1 MDEKKNRL
9 GFQSQHGIQSPTN
22 SSVLPPPQG
31 QAVQPLLSG
40 VDNGVL
46 GRNPSRPL
54 TNSKRAAQNRAAQR
68 AFRQR
73 KDRYIKDLEAKA
85 KDLDAVK
92 KQLETLQKENDAL
105 QQTIRRLEAENAKLK
120 GEDISDDEGRQVF
133 GGNNSN
139 GAGSSNSN
147 YSHYGNSTRD
157 DDDSQV
163 LGDEPWLRHKDS
175 GRKSGFG
182 VNDDR
187 NGSFFSAGSS
197 SSTLSLSRPGSEH
210 SQRLVLTPGP
220 NTDSSVDPCFR
231 PDYRNTNSHS
241 SPSPPSSSSSD
252 RNSRTY
258 QHNNSNNGR
267 PGYPN
272 NEEDSDRVYDDL
284 CELMK
289 TRSRPDLPHN
299 ISLWQPQHSPTQQNV
314 VSNGSS
320 TVAG

>member
-1 MDEKKNRL
+1 NM
-9 GFQSQHGIQSPTN
+9 
-22 SSVLPPPQG
+22 
-31 QAVQPLLSG
+31 
-40 VDNGVL
+40 
-46 GRNPSRPL
+46 GRNTSRPL

-85 KDLDAVK
+85 KDLDALK
-92 KQLETLQKENDAL
+92 KQVDDLLKEKSMM

-120 GEDISDDEGRQVF
+120 GEDVSDEEGRQVF

-157 DDDSQV
+157 DDDSQL
-163 LGDEPWLRHKDS
+163 LGDEPWSRHNNKDS
-175 GRKSGFG
+175 GRKGGFG
-182 VNDDR
+182 VNDER
-187 NGSFFSAGSS
+187 PGSFFSAGSS
-197 SSTLSLSRPGSEH
+197 SSSTSALNRPGSEY
-210 SQRLVLTPGP
+210 SQRGSGLVLPPGP

-231 PDYRNTNSHS
+231 PDYRNANSHS
-241 SPSPPSSSSSD
+241 SPSPPSSSSD
-252 RNSRTY
+252 RNSRAY
-258 QHNNSNNGR
+258 QHNNSNNNGR
-267 PGYPN
+267 SGYPN
-272 NEEDSDRVYDDL
+272 NEEDTDRVYDDL

-299 ISLWQPQHSPTQQNV
+299 INIWPSQHSPAQQNV
-314 VSNGSS
+314 VTNGSS